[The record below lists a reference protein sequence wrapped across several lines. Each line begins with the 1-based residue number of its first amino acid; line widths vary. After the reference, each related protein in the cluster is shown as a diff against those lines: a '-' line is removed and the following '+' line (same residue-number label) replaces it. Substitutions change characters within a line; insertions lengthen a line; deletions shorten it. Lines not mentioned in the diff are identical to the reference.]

1 MIEGEIMGQWQ
12 HPLLPLFV
20 DFSGQPC
27 LVVGAGKIAAR
38 KTTALIR
45 AGAKVTVVAPES
57 GPEMKE
63 LCLSHIVV
71 WHARRYLEEDLS
83 GQRLVVAATSDQTLN
98 AVIAAAAKQQGLLVN
113 VVDPGHQGNAII
125 PTVIDR
131 SPIQIALFS
140 GGASPALVRQLN
152 RQLEAFIPQAY
163 GRLATFAG
171 TLRERVRQALS
182 EAAQRHRFWREFME
196 SPAAVQVLA
205 GNEVAARNL
214 TELHFSGGNIVV
226 GNVYLI
232 GAGPGDPEQLTLRA
246 LRLLQQAD
254 IVVHDRLVGSGVM
267 ALIPEDVERID
278 VGKVPGH
285 HRYNQQEINQILID
299 QARLGKRVVRLKGGD
314 PFIFGRGG
322 EEVEALTAAAIP
334 YQVVSGIT
342 AAVACAAIASIPLT
356 HREWSHGCIFLPGQ
370 FCDHASEMDWSV
382 FASAKQTLV
391 FYMSVNNIE
400 KICQCLLESGMAANM
415 PAALVQQ
422 ATLPQQR
429 VSVATVG
436 EWSKPPT
443 FKIEPGILIIGD
455 TVRLS
460 PYFTTK
466 TENIR

>member
-1 MIEGEIMGQWQ
+1 MIESEITGQWQ

-38 KTTALIR
+38 KTAALIR
-45 AGAKVTVVAPES
+45 AGAKITVVAPES
-57 GPEMKE
+57 SPEMKE
-63 LCLSHIVV
+63 LCLSHAIV
-71 WHARRYLEEDLS
+71 WHARRYLEVDLS
-83 GQRLVVAATSDQTLN
+83 GQRLVIAATSDQTLN
-98 AVIAAAAKQQGLLVN
+98 AAIAVDAKQQGLLVN
-113 VVDPGHQGNAII
+113 VVDPGYQGNAII

-152 RQLEAFIPQAY
+152 RQLEAFIPKAY

-171 TLRERVRQALS
+171 AMRERVRQVLPG
-182 EAAQRHRFWREFME
+182 AAQRHRFWREFMG
-196 SPAAVQVLA
+196 SPAAGQVLA
-205 GNEVAARNL
+205 GNEVAARQL
-214 TELHFSGGNIVV
+214 TELRLSEGDILAGS
-226 GNVYLI
+226 VYLV

-254 IVVHDRLVGSGVM
+254 VVVHDRLVGSGVM

-278 VGKVPGH
+278 VGKVSGH
-285 HRYNQQEINQILID
+285 HSHNQQEINQILID
-299 QARLGKRVVRLKGGD
+299 QAQLGKRVVRLKGGD

-322 EEVEALTAAAIP
+322 EEVEALTAADIP
-334 YQVVSGIT
+334 CQVVSGIT
-342 AAVACAAIASIPLT
+342 AAIGCAAIASIPLT

-370 FCDHASEMDWSV
+370 FCERTNVIDWSV
-382 FASAKQTLV
+382 FASAQQTLV
-391 FYMSVNNIE
+391 FYMSVSNIE
-400 KICQCLLESGMAANM
+400 KICQCLLANGMAANM

-429 VSVATVG
+429 VSIATVG
-436 EWSKPPT
+436 DWSKPPT

-460 PYFTTK
+460 PYFTSR
-466 TENIR
+466 TENSL